1 MHQFQVFHSN
11 LNHQH
16 SDIIEQNI
24 QYSRRP
30 QSAVQTQ
37 QIVEVQ
43 TVLISRRQKPQ
54 PPIYQSKSNTTPPPI
69 TSSPFEPQLVE
80 PQLPGPQPEP
90 TQQQIYYQPYCQ
102 PFINEQMNE
111 PEYLNPIEYFPPQNG
126 KWKPKQKKTLCKQCR
141 TLLHLKQMEKLYQKH
156 REEESSYSYS
166 YREYSYESESE
177 PNHDE
182 QIKLKEQRK
191 LNKEETNEEET
202 QNKDKEQKET
212 IQNKEMG
219 ANEQKKPGVRP
230 AIRPMPGKI
239 AK

>member
-1 MHQFQVFHSN
+1 MHQFYVFHSN

-16 SDIIEQNI
+16 SDIIEQKV

-30 QSAVQTQ
+30 QSTVQTQ

-43 TVLISRRQKPQ
+43 TVLLSRRQKPQ

-69 TSSPFEPQLVE
+69 TSSPFEPQLYA
-80 PQLPGPQPEP
+80 PQPEP
-90 TQQQIYYQPYCQ
+90 QLSTPQQQIYQPYQPFQ
-102 PFINEQMNE
+102 EQINE
-111 PEYLNPIEYFPPQNG
+111 PEYLNPIEYFPPKNG
-126 KWKPKQKKTLCKQCR
+126 NWKPKQKKTLCKQCR
-141 TLLHLKQMEKLYQKH
+141 TLLQLKKMEKLYQKH

-166 YREYSYESESE
+166 YNEYSYSESE
-177 PNHDE
+177 PKHDE
-182 QIKLKEQRK
+182 QLKLKEQRK
-191 LNKEETNEEET
+191 LNKENEIIETQNKT

-219 ANEQKKPGVRP
+219 TNEQKKPGVRP